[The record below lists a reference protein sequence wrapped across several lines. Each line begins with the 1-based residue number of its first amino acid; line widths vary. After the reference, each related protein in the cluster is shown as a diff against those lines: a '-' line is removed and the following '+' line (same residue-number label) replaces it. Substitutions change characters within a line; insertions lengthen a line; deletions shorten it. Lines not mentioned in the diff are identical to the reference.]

1 MISSKI
7 KNTITGVLCLCSGRY
22 WRLNL
27 LIIFALVLLSAGFNG
42 IAWGGGHG
50 GSNEHHSS
58 SGSGLVV
65 VLVSAVLILM
75 LLAAGVLA
83 VTKRI
88 KVPFAVALV
97 IAGFAVAQ
105 LAPYGHEILRPF
117 VDYKF
122 TPEVFLY
129 VFLPTLI
136 FETAFNMDTRELRDN
151 ILPITTLAIP
161 GLLISTV
168 IIGLLI
174 SKFTHIELPAA
185 MLLGAIL
192 SIIDHVAVGALLK
205 QVGAPKRL
213 MILMEGESLLSEVT
227 LIVAAH
233 ILFGMAFAGHISSGA
248 VLSGVV
254 KFFIVFAGGISV
266 GVLTAFITGFI
277 LSKVRDNPLIE
288 LSLIIILAYMSFFI
302 LEHYFHVSGVL
313 ATASAGIIMGGWG
326 RSKISPSVHKL
337 LAEVWEYLAYL
348 ANAFIFL
355 LLGLQINI
363 PSLVKSLHIL
373 VWVIPAMLLARG
385 VIVYGLIPIVG
396 RLPNTFRI
404 DLRYQTVMYWGSM
417 RGGIAIAMLLSLGAF
432 KYTETFVAVITGAVL
447 FTLLVQGLSIKK
459 LVTMLELDKPSLA
472 DKLAQ
477 LESVFSAKKHALTRI
492 PELRTGGLFSSSI
505 ADSLYA
511 KCKTSMDETHLE
523 LEELRS
529 EKLDK
534 EKEVQM
540 VFFRSFAEE
549 KAMYYE
555 MFSKEHLTESAYR
568 DLSYSLDIQM
578 DGLRYQGCLPETSL
592 HSMGGKQKERIL
604 NVLLTRMPFLR
615 FLHDKLHATRTAIQ
629 YEEVWG
635 RYQASARV
643 LKSLDEMMK
652 HTPGRAEV
660 IGEVRKA
667 YYHWNESARERID
680 AIAEQFPEFVTS
692 MQQRLS
698 ERMLIHAEREA
709 IEENERNG
717 TLSHSVAETILERL
731 AEEIH
736 LLRGSVTGKLEV
748 GPYELLNKVHFFQN
762 VQKEDFAK
770 IVERLRSRTVP
781 AGNTII
787 RQGDAGNSMYF
798 IVRGVVRISLADAGE
813 ERDLAT
819 MMAGDFFGEIALL
832 EHCTRT
838 ATCRAVTPCALYELT
853 RKDFEI
859 IIATYPSIYDAVNK
873 TGHERASELDN
884 DNSKS

>member
-1 MISSKI
+1 
-7 KNTITGVLCLCSGRY
+7 
-22 WRLNL
+22 LNL
-27 LIIFALVLLSAGFNG
+27 LIIVALILLFAGVNG
-42 IAWGGGHG
+42 IAWGGDHGGGHG
-50 GSNEHHSS
+50 GSNE
-58 SGSGLVV
+58 
-65 VLVSAVLILM
+65 VLILM

-97 IAGFAVAQ
+97 FAGFAVAQ
-105 LAPYGHEILRPF
+105 LAPYGHDMLRPF

-161 GLLISTV
+161 GLLISTA

-185 MLLGAIL
+185 LLLGAIL

-213 MILMEGESLLSEVT
+213 MILMEGESLFSEVT

-266 GVLTAFITGFI
+266 GVLTALITGFI

-326 RSKISPSVHKL
+326 RSKISPSVHKM

-348 ANAFIFL
+348 ANAF
-355 LLGLQINI
+355 

-373 VWVIPAMLLARG
+373 VWVIPAMLLARAI
-385 VIVYGLIPIVG
+385 IVYGLIPIVG

-472 DKLAQ
+472 DRLAQ

-511 KCKTSMDETHLE
+511 KCKTSMDETHSE
-523 LEELRS
+523 LEELRL

-534 EKEVQM
+534 EREIQM

-555 MFSKEHLTESAYR
+555 MFSKEHLTEGAYR

-578 DGLRYQGCLPETSL
+578 DVLRYQGCLPETSL
-592 HSMGGKQKERIL
+592 HSMRGKQKERIL

-643 LKSLDEMMK
+643 LKSLDEITQ

-667 YYHWNESARERID
+667 YYRWNESARERID
-680 AIAEQFPEFVTS
+680 AIAEQFPEFVSS

-736 LLRGSVTGKLEV
+736 RLRGSVTGKLEV
-748 GPYELLNKVHFFQN
+748 GPNELLHKVHFFQN
-762 VQKEDFAK
+762 VHKEDFAK
-770 IVERLRSRTVP
+770 IAERLRSRTVP
-781 AGNTII
+781 AGNAII
-787 RQGDAGNSMYF
+787 RQGEAGSSMYF

-832 EHCTRT
+832 ENCTRT

-859 IIATYPSIYDAVNK
+859 IIATYPSIYDAVHK
-873 TGHERASELDN
+873 TGHERASELDK

>member
-1 MISSKI
+1 M
-7 KNTITGVLCLCSGRY
+7 NPF
-22 WRLNL
+22 
-27 LIIFALVLLSAGFNG
+27 IIFALILLSAGFNG

-50 GSNEHHSS
+50 GDHGGSSDHHSS
-58 SGSGLVV
+58 SGSVV
-65 VLVSAVLILM
+65 VVMVSAVLILM
-75 LLAAGVLA
+75 ILAAGVLA
-83 VTKRI
+83 AAKRI

-97 IAGFAVAQ
+97 FAGFAVAQ
-105 LAPYGHEILRPF
+105 LAPYGPDMLQPF

-161 GLLISTV
+161 GLLISTA

-185 MLLGAIL
+185 LLLGAIL

-233 ILFGMAFAGHISSGA
+233 VLFGLAFVGHISSGD

-266 GVLTAFITGFI
+266 GVLAALVTGFI
-277 LSKVRDNPLIE
+277 LSKVDDNPLIE

-302 LEHYFHVSGVL
+302 LEHFFHVSGVL

-363 PSLVKSLHIL
+363 PSLSKSLHIL
-373 VWVIPAMLLARG
+373 VWVIPAMLLARA

-396 RLPNTFRI
+396 CLPNTFRI

-417 RGGIAIAMLLSLGAF
+417 RGGIAIAMLLSLGVF
-432 KYTETFVAVITGAVL
+432 KYTDTFVAVITGAVL

-459 LVTMLELDKPSLA
+459 LVAVLGLDKPSLA
-472 DKLAQ
+472 DRLAR
-477 LESVFSAKKHALTRI
+477 LESVFSAKKHALGRI
-492 PELRTGGLFSSSI
+492 PELQTGGLFSSSI
-505 ADSLYA
+505 AGNLHA
-511 KCKTSMDETHLE
+511 KCKASMDETHLE
-523 LEELRS
+523 LEELRRG
-529 EKLDK
+529 KLDK
-534 EKEVQM
+534 GREVQL

-568 DLSYSLDIQM
+568 DLSYSVDIQM
-578 DGLRYQGCLPETSL
+578 DSLRYQGSLPEMSL
-592 HSMGGKQKERIL
+592 HSKGEKRKERFMS
-604 NVLLTRMPFLR
+604 VLLTRILPLR
-615 FLHDKLHATRTAIQ
+615 VLYERLYSTRTAIE
-629 YEEVWG
+629 YEQVWG
-635 RYQASARV
+635 RYQATSRV
-643 LKSLDEMMK
+643 LNSLEEMRK
-652 HTPGRAEV
+652 NTPGRAEV
-660 IGEVRKA
+660 VSEVHKA
-667 YYHWNESARERID
+667 YSDWNKSARGRID
-680 AIAEQFPEFVTS
+680 AVAEQFPEFVSS

-709 IEENERNG
+709 IEEKERNG
-717 TLSHSVAETILERL
+717 TLSHGVAEIILEKL
-731 AEEIH
+731 ADEIH
-736 LLRGSVTGKLEV
+736 RLRGRVTGKLKV
-748 GPYELLNKVHFFQN
+748 DPSELLNKVHFFRN
-762 VQKEDFAK
+762 VQKGDFAK

-781 AGNTII
+781 AGNDII
-787 RQGDAGNSMYF
+787 RQGEAGNSMYF
-798 IVRGVVRISLADAGE
+798 IVRGVVRISLEDAGE

-859 IIATYPSIYDAVNK
+859 IIATYPSIYDAVHK
-873 TGHERASELDN
+873 TSHERASKLDK
-884 DNSKS
+884 DNGKS